1 MEGNHGNVSW
11 HPSLMSQGNQD
22 QISTDQGKGGSE
34 DAAVDVVLGRRRQH
48 DRIDSLRLLI
58 DSLQLVTLSGTEDGL
73 QRIISKINNEK
84 KEKKTKH
91 IIQLM
96 MPRKL
101 RAVPYCEIFAIAATV
116 RSDKSRPR

>member
-1 MEGNHGNVSW
+1 
-11 HPSLMSQGNQD
+11 MSQGNQD

-73 QRIISKINNEK
+73 RRIISKINNEK
-84 KEKKTKH
+84 KEKKNQTYH
-91 IIQLM
+91 SVND
-96 MPRKL
+96 
-101 RAVPYCEIFAIAATV
+101 ASEASSSTV
-116 RSDKSRPR
+116 L